1 MQKTGG
7 EGGEE
12 EEGRD
17 GTRPCARVAAMTRY
31 IGV

>member
-1 MQKTGG
+1 MQKT
-7 EGGEE
+7 GGEE

-17 GTRPCARVAAMTRY
+17 GTRPCARVAAMTRH